1 MRVGLTST
9 HIYAC
14 IKKMIGAAR
23 LRAKKKKIPFDD
35 KYMTVGNMVNLLFE
49 EQDAKC
55 YETGRGVT
63 FDAGEGRKNFAKVS
77 PDQVKAGKGYIKG
90 NVRLLCFGANSMKND
105 MSEEDFRQLCADVVS
120 TARRRRKRNG
130 RAKTTKA
137 TRRSHRAKATGSKR
151 R

>member
-9 HIYAC
+9 HINAC
-14 IKKMIGAAR
+14 IKKMILAAKQ
-23 LRAKKKKIPFDD
+23 RARKKKIPFDE

-63 FDAGEGRKNFAKVS
+63 FDAGEGRKNFDKVS
-77 PDQVKAGKGYIKG
+77 PDQIKAGKGYIRG

-120 TARRRRKRNG
+120 TARRRRIRNG
-130 RAKTTKA
+130 RAKKA
-137 TRRSHRAKATGSKR
+137 KTPRRSNRAKVARSKR
-151 R
+151 